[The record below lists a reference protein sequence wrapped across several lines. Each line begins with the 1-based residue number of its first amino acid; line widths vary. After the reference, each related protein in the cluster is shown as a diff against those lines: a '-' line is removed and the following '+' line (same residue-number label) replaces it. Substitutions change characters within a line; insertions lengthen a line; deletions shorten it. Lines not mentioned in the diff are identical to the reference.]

1 MTAIAAEGAAAA
13 AAAARLSAFDRQ
25 ARIVE
30 LVTRRGFVDIDTL
43 VRHFG
48 VTPQTIRR
56 DLNQLGAEGRLARYH
71 GGAGLPSSVENVDY
85 AARQVLHPAEKQRI
99 ARRAASLIP
108 DRASLFINIGTTTEA
123 VASELVRHQG
133 LRVITNNLNVA
144 TILSRRT
151 DFEIIIAGG
160 HVRNR
165 DGGIVGEAT
174 VDLIDQFRVD
184 YGIIGISGIDLDGT
198 MLDYD
203 YREVRVAQ
211 AIVRN
216 ARRVLLVAD
225 HSKFGREAM
234 VRMGSL
240 TQLAAVVTDRQPA
253 ERIRTLLAQAGVQLL
268 IADETGDA
276 ASGSQAPPPLP

>member
-1 MTAIAAEGAAAA
+1 VTAAAAEGGAAAV
-13 AAAARLSAFDRQ
+13 RLSASDRQ
-25 ARIVE
+25 ARIVD

-85 AARQVLHPAEKQRI
+85 AARQVLYPAEKLRI
-99 ARRAASLIP
+99 ARLAASLIP

-123 VASELVRHQG
+123 VARELVRHQG

-144 TILSRRT
+144 VALSRRS

-184 YGIIGISGIDLDGT
+184 YGIIGISGIDMDGT

-240 TQLAAVVTDRQPA
+240 TQLTAVITDRRPP
-253 ERIRTLLAQAGVQLL
+253 ERIRALLAQAGVQLL
-268 IADETGDA
+268 IADEADA
-276 ASGSQAPPPLP
+276 VEPGSQVLPSLP

>member
-13 AAAARLSAFDRQ
+13 AAARLPASDRQ

-144 TILSRRT
+144 TILGRRT

-184 YGIIGISGIDLDGT
+184 YGIIGISGIDMDGT

-240 TQLAAVVTDRQPA
+240 TQLAAVITDRRPA
-253 ERIRTLLAQAGVQLL
+253 ERIRALLEQSGVQLL
-268 IADETGDA
+268 IADETDDTE
-276 ASGSQAPPPLP
+276 SGSQAPPPLP